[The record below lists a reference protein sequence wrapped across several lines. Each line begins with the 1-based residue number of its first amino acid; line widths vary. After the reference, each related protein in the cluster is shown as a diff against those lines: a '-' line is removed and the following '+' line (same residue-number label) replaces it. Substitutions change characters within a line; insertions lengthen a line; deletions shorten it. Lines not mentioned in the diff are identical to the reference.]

1 MRGGEKFL
9 ISDIQENVILY
20 DWLTCTCKNT
30 DPQVWIQ
37 MLGME
42 GESWEAKDYGRHG
55 YRKMLWCGSISIM
68 YDGNEGMGSCLDM
81 SGQGCRTFEEFG
93 GIEFPELFQVILD
106 NPTDFHVTRLDV
118 AFDDHTGILDINQIW
133 RDAVA
138 FEHVSRSREFEV
150 VLKFKERD
158 ESKLPGISVYHGSK
172 QSAFRVRIYDKAAE
186 RGFGSERHWVRVEMQ
201 LRDDRALAFIQ
212 APEPIGVKFRGVLHN
227 YVRYVEPDELDSNR
241 WRWPMKQYWA
251 DLIEGIEKIRLFTSP
266 GIEYNLMKLDRYVFD
281 QAGGAIQ
288 TAMAIHGPAF
298 FDKLRNRTVSSN
310 PKYER
315 LLKEYGRSSL
325 MRERDT
331 EKRPAIPEGL

>member
-1 MRGGEKFL
+1 M

-30 DPQVWIQ
+30 DPQAWIQ

-118 AFDDHTGILDINQIW
+118 AFDDHTGILDIKEIW
-133 RDAVA
+133 HDADD
-138 FEHVSRSREFEV
+138 FQYVSRARYLSIQKEFKDRE
-150 VLKFKERD
+150 
-158 ESKLPGISVYHGSK
+158 ESNLPGITVYHGSK
-172 QSAFRVRIYDKAAE
+172 QSDFRVRIYDKAAE